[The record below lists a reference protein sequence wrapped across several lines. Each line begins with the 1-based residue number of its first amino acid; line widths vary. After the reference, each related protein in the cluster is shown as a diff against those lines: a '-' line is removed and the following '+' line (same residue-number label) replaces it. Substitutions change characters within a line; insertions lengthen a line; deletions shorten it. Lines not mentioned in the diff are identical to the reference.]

1 MDRNVH
7 HGHEKN
13 AGREA
18 DDDPPL
24 LIRKVLLSQLSFL
37 FRCLFRLL
45 SGNSYELVARVE
57 DGLLHILQA
66 DHPGIVGNVG
76 LLRRQVYLHLNH
88 AIQLSQ
94 SRFYGSHAH
103 GTGHAPY
110 LEHSLLIDNIVT

>member
-1 MDRNVH
+1 MERNVH

-13 AGREA
+13 AGCEA
-18 DDDPPL
+18 DDNSPL
-24 LIRKVLLSQLSFL
+24 LIRKVLLSQLPFL

-45 SGNSYELVARVE
+45 SGNPYELVARFD
-57 DGLLHILQA
+57 DGLLHVLQA
-66 DHPGIVGNVG
+66 YHPGIVGNIG
-76 LLRRQVYLHLNH
+76 LLCRQVYLHINH

-94 SRFYGSHAH
+94 GRFYGSHAH